1 MFGGRDEWERH
12 AACQGVDASLF
23 FAPNRFEPKRER
35 EAREAA
41 AKAICDVCP
50 VIDPCR
56 EASLVR
62 GEIFGVWGG
71 LGELDRREL
80 LSRLTAS
87 RAG

>member
-1 MFGGRDEWERH
+1 MLGGGNEWERQ

-23 FAPNRFEPKRER
+23 FAPNRFEPKGER

-56 EASLVR
+56 EAALTR
-62 GEIFGVWGG
+62 GEVFGVWGG
-71 LGELDRREL
+71 LGELDRRAL
-80 LSRLTAS
+80 FSRMANS
-87 RAG
+87 RVG